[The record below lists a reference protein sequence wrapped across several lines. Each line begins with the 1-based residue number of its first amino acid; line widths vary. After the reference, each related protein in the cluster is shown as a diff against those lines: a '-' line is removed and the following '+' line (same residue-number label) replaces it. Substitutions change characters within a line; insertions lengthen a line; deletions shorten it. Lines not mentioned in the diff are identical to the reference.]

1 MPDLMQ
7 TSLMLFKTLLLKWVF
22 EEFNFQSQ
30 RYGSLSEQGT

>member
-22 EEFNFQSQ
+22 EELNFQNQ